1 MLTSLPTPA
10 EAVRPRGRAIVV
22 SLAAATLA
30 ALALC
35 VHRNQSSSRLG
46 SSSEDDEVLARGFFD
61 DALAPRC
68 YDEENCF
75 YGCKD
80 GYEQRW
86 SGAAARSLCFKR
98 CCQSEP
104 APPPAPPPPPLPAQP
119 PPPASPPPSPPS
131 AAAASAPWPRGPF
144 APPARR
150 ATAVPPAAP
159 PSRRRLAYL
168 R

>member
-104 APPPAPPPPPLPAQP
+104 APPPAPPPPPPAPPLP
-119 PPPASPPPSPPS
+119 PPPFGMGAPDARAACRAETAGFASSPTVPSP
-131 AAAASAPWPRGPF
+131 
-144 APPARR
+144 
-150 ATAVPPAAP
+150 
-159 PSRRRLAYL
+159 
-168 R
+168 